1 MTYLRWLLLA
11 VSIVFYRVWF
21 PDGPP
26 PLSIRLDYEFLVI
39 ALVGLYQGVTVGTIA
54 GWCLGFLGSAYDPE
68 ILGWSSL
75 LGAVLGWTVGMLK
88 ERLFLEYPLSR
99 WLVLWGVLL
108 IVKSAY
114 MLAAVGMDPGLWI
127 SSFFAGALASA
138 GLTATAGLVVSLLW
152 ERAKP
157 RLRGASSDALTED
170 SR

>member
-1 MTYLRWLLLA
+1 MTMVFTLYRDLAALIPFAVFSLLLA
-11 VSIVFYRVWF
+11 LFDELWMVFAVVS
-21 PDGPP
+21 
-26 PLSIRLDYEFLVI
+26 L
-39 ALVGLYQGVTVGTIA
+39 GL
-54 GWCLGFLGSAYDPE
+54 LGSAYDPE
-68 ILGWSSL
+68 VLGWSSL

-114 MLAAVGMDPGLWI
+114 MLVAVGMDPGLWI
-127 SSFFAGALASA
+127 SSFFAGGLASA

-157 RLRGASSDALTED
+157 RIRSTTVTPGSDEA
-170 SR
+170 R